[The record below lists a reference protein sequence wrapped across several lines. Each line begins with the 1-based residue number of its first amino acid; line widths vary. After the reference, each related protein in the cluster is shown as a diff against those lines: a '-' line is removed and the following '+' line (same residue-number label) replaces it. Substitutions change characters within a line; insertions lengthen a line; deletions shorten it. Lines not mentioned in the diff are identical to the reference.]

1 MPRPAHPTGPG
12 RRPGRK
18 PSPPSPMAKLLMETP
33 CPPHEPY
40 WPDLP
45 RDVADRYAVEWGRS
59 WFAPDEVKQWL
70 DAGAGQSDALGAAAL
85 RDVGVPPRLGC
96 LPLFDDGTLRRG
108 GIPLVARV
116 ALGNISADE
125 ARALLKRTGYLG
137 VPSKH
142 LDDQRG

>member
-1 MPRPAHPTGPG
+1 MPRPAHPTGPD

-18 PSPPSPMAKLLMETP
+18 PPPPSPMAKLLMDAP

-45 RDVADRYAVEWGRS
+45 RDVADQYAVEWGRG
-59 WFAPDEVKQWL
+59 WFAPDDVKQWL
-70 DAGAGQSDALGAAAL
+70 DAGAGQRDALGAAAL
-85 RDVGVPPRLGC
+85 RDVGVSPRLGC

-116 ALGNISADE
+116 TLGNISAEE
-125 ARALLKRTGYLG
+125 ARALLERTGYIPVSTALG
-137 VPSKH
+137 GDSE
-142 LDDQRG
+142 